1 MKRWMIVGLLTAAA
15 LVSAGRAQAQSSND
29 RDRDDDRGDR
39 HGDRFALGV
48 GIGLVEPLNK
58 VETYEMASL
67 RIRVHG
73 RDNGD
78 DRQPA
83 SDEGIFG
90 YIEPEVGYW
99 KPSSGHPGKGSDLL
113 LGINLVG
120 VIPLGGVDTFL
131 GVGAGVHSIDATLL
145 TSNPGV
151 GGSGTPSTF
160 GANAQCGIDIY
171 ITRQLRAFGV
181 GRFDLVQGSEDR
193 IQSKVYLGLRGRF

>member
-1 MKRWMIVGLLTAAA
+1 MKRWMIVGLLTAATLA
-15 LVSAGRAQAQSSND
+15 SAGRAQAQSSND

-39 HGDRFALGV
+39 HNDRFALGV

-73 RDNGD
+73 RDDGGD
-78 DRQPA
+78 RRSA

-131 GVGAGVHSIDATLL
+131 GVGAGVQAD
-145 TSNPGV
+145 
-151 GGSGTPSTF
+151 
-160 GANAQCGIDIY
+160 GAC
-171 ITRQLRAFGV
+171 
-181 GRFDLVQGSEDR
+181 
-193 IQSKVYLGLRGRF
+193 LGN

>member
-1 MKRWMIVGLLTAAA
+1 MKRWMMVGLLTAAT

-29 RDRDDDRGDR
+29 RDRDDDRDRDR

-67 RIRVHG
+67 RIRFNG
-73 RDNGD
+73 RDGD
-78 DRQPA
+78 DRRA
-83 SDEGIFG
+83 SSDEGIIG
-90 YIEPEVGYW
+90 YLEPEVGYW

-120 VIPLGGVDTFL
+120 VIPLGPVDTFL
-131 GVGAGVHSIDATLL
+131 GVGAGVHQIDTTLL
-145 TSNPGV
+145 TSNPPANA
-151 GGSGTPSTF
+151 SGNESKF
-160 GANAQCGIDIY
+160 GANAQFGIDLY
-171 ITRQLRAFGV
+171 ITRKLSAFGV

>member
-29 RDRDDDRGDR
+29 RDRDDDRSDR

-73 RDNGD
+73 RSDGD
-78 DRQPA
+78 DRRTG
-83 SDEGIFG
+83 SEDGIFG

-151 GGSGTPSTF
+151 GVSGTQSKF
-160 GANAQCGIDIY
+160 GANAQFGIDIY
-171 ITRQLRAFGV
+171 ITRKLSAFGV

>member
-29 RDRDDDRGDR
+29 RDRDDDRGSR
-39 HGDRFALGV
+39 YGDRFALGV

-73 RDNGD
+73 RSDGD
-78 DRQPA
+78 DRRTG
-83 SDEGIFG
+83 SEDGIFG

-131 GVGAGVHSIDATLL
+131 GVGAGVHQIDTTLL
-145 TSNPGV
+145 TSNPPAGA
-151 GGSGTPSTF
+151 SGNESKF
-160 GANAQCGIDIY
+160 GANAQFGIDIY
-171 ITRQLRAFGV
+171 ITRKLSAFGV

-193 IQSKVYLGLRGRF
+193 IQSKVYLGLRGR